1 MTAYIDRLR
10 MLTGGQLPLRARPR
24 SRFEPAPPG
33 SEPPW
38 ERSAPDSALPPL
50 EIDDVVQ
57 ARPGAAPCGAA
68 LPTDPAGRPAAAPAV
83 PADSHPDAAAAPPRS
98 GPAPRQ
104 PPGLSRSPSAP
115 VRPEPPPAPVQAR
128 PRGAQA
134 DLPPPPGPGE
144 PPAVIRPASPARQA
158 PADRA
163 EAASGH
169 VRLARLT
176 ARTDGLS
183 HRGERRSAPPGE
195 PGPLAG
201 LRGRPSV
208 PAGAAAPPAGSGPG
222 SKGSAQGDRSAAWP
236 AVTATRA
243 RRSGTSQ
250 EPDVPAAPDQP
261 ALPTDRARGTASTL
275 RREAADAAVP
285 YRGRLPAPGDR
296 TGAAEPADGDP
307 AITPRPGHPGA
318 GRRTAAAA
326 QPDEVT
332 VTIGCVEVRVGPPP
346 SPAAVTSRGGGT
358 RPSRPQPSR
367 LDEYLR
373 ARAAGRVG

>member
-1 MTAYIDRLR
+1 MGTVGARRHLAAAGDRR
-10 MLTGGQLPLRARPR
+10 RRASPPQRGTVRCRAARRPGR
-24 SRFEPAPPG
+24 APP
-33 SEPPW
+33 
-38 ERSAPDSALPPL
+38 
-50 EIDDVVQ
+50 
-57 ARPGAAPCGAA
+57 
-68 LPTDPAGRPAAAPAV
+68 AAPAV

-128 PRGAQA
+128 PRGVQA

-163 EAASGH
+163 QAPADRAEAASGH
-169 VRLARLT
+169 VRPARLT

-183 HRGERRSAPPGE
+183 HRGERRSAPPSE

-201 LRGRPSV
+201 VRGRASV
-208 PAGAAAPPAGSGPG
+208 PAGAAAPPASSGPG
-222 SKGSAQGDRSAAWP
+222 SKGSAPGDRSAAGP

-243 RRSGTSQ
+243 RRFGASQ
-250 EPDVPAAPDQP
+250 EPDGHAAPDQP
-261 ALPTDRARGTASTL
+261 ELPIDRARGTARTP
-275 RREAADAAVP
+275 RREPAEAAVP
-285 YRGRLPAPGDR
+285 YRRRLSAPGDR
-296 TGAAEPADGDP
+296 TGAAEPADGDR
-307 AITPRPGHPGA
+307 AIAPRPGHPGA
-318 GRRTAAAA
+318 DWRTTAAA

-332 VTIGCVEVRVGPPP
+332 VTIGRVEVRVGPPP
-346 SPAAVTSRGGGT
+346 SPSAVTPRGSGT

-367 LDEYLR
+367 LDDYLR